1 MAEVSRRQFLHHSGV
16 GAGGLVTLGSL
27 SALLAACG
35 GDDDDNAA
43 SNSGGGGQQAAKVN
57 PKPKIGLSSSPQ
69 PSYLPVISGPVMAG
83 SKYGLSIAK
92 GDVTTLDSSTTLTQS
107 TLSGQVQ
114 IAGQSTIAHLLLIDR
129 GQPFKIFATYSLSD
143 DFVIASRGDVKDIQQ
158 LKDPKVVVA
167 TDSPGGAGQAVFDAM
182 LGATNAGFL
191 VTDVPK
197 KVIVESSGERASALA
212 SGDAD
217 ATVIHVVQANAIQ
230 KEKGDVNILARLY
243 GQVPNFMKEAYAA
256 RTDWLDKNLE
266 TAAAVT
272 ASVIQSSRDLL
283 KDFSAFEG
291 AVKQMIDEPPPTE
304 DLQEVYKII
313 QDNPVY
319 PTDGGLSDERIQ
331 YMIDLGKKEGI
342 LKTDLTPDKVIDRR
356 VMKRALE
363 MVGN

>member
-1 MAEVSRRQFLHHSGV
+1 MAEVSRREFLHRSGI
-16 GAGGLVTLGSL
+16 GAGGLLTLGGL

-35 GDDDDNAA
+35 DDEEAA
-43 SNSGGGGQQAAKVN
+43 GNGGGSGKGAAKVD
-57 PKPKIGLSSSPQ
+57 PKPKIGLSSTPQ

-83 SKYGLSIAK
+83 SKFGLSIAK
-92 GDVTTLDSSTTLTQS
+92 GDVTVLDSSTTLTQS
-107 TLSGQVQ
+107 TLSGQVA

-143 DFVIASRGDVKDIQQ
+143 DFVIASRGAVKDIQQ

-167 TDSPGGAGQAVFDAM
+167 SDSPGGAGQSVFDAM
-182 LGATNAGFL
+182 LQAANAGFL
-191 VTDVPK
+191 VTDIPK

-217 ATVIHVVQANAIQ
+217 ATVIHVVQANQIQ
-230 KEKGDVNILARLY
+230 KEKGDVNILAKLY

-283 KDFSAFEG
+283 KDYATFESAC
-291 AVKQMIDEPPPTE
+291 KQMIDEPPPAE
-304 DLQEVYKII
+304 DLKEVYEII
-313 QDNPVY
+313 KGNPVY
-319 PTDGGLSDERIQ
+319 PTDGGLTDERIQ

-342 LKTDLTPDKVIDRR
+342 LKTDLTPDKVLDRR

-363 MVGN
+363 MVGS